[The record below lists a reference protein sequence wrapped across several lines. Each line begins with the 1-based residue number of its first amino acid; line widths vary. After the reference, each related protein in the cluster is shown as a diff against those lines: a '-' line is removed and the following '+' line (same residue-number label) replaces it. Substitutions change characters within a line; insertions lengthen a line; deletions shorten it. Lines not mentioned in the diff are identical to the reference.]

1 MESIIKNIIDRYKR
15 IRSIR
20 QLKQVY
26 GGNYAFVG
34 IGNHSTN
41 NLYPILNYLHVPLKY
56 ICCKSKDKIPL
67 IEAAY
72 PHVCATTSLDDILHD
87 DDIKGVFVSVSPQS
101 HFTMASEV
109 IRSGKALFIEKP
121 PCQSEDELLQL
132 IGMRKEADFPQ
143 VTVGLQK
150 RNAPVIRI
158 LKKELQKYRGNM
170 SYHLKYQTGAYPEGD
185 ALLELFIHPL
195 DYVTFLFGKAEV
207 KFAEWVEHHT
217 LMLALKHENAT
228 GILELSTDY
237 SWNDAK
243 ESMTV
248 NTPKGVFEM
257 NQMDSLIYKGKQSM
271 LMGVPLEKVCPRKMV
286 DVHLFDRNDFVPT
299 IHHNQIVTQGY
310 FDTVKG
316 FVDAVEKRKPSSA
329 QSLEAIIDTYK
340 LIESIRTIQNK
351 NRY

>member
-15 IRSIR
+15 IRSMR

-34 IGNHSTN
+34 IGDHSTN
-41 NLYPILNYLHVPLKY
+41 NLYPVLNYLHVPLKY

-72 PHVCATTSLDDILHD
+72 PNVCATTSLADILHD
-87 DDIKGVFVSVSPQS
+87 DDIKGVFVSASPQS
-101 HFTMASEV
+101 HFAIASEV
-109 IRSGKALFIEKP
+109 IKSDKALFIEKP

-132 IGMRKEADFPQ
+132 ISMRKEANFPQ

-158 LKKELQKYRGNM
+158 LKKKLQKCRGNM
-170 SYHLKYQTGAYPEGD
+170 IYNLKYLTGAYPEGD
-185 ALLELFIHPL
+185 ALLDLFIHPL

-207 KFAEWVEHHT
+207 KFAEWVKHHT
-217 LMLALKHENAT
+217 LMLVLKHEKAT
-228 GILELSTDY
+228 GILELSTGY
-237 SWNDAK
+237 SWHDAK

-248 NTPKGVFEM
+248 NTSNGIFEM
-257 NQMDSLIYKGKQSM
+257 NQMDSLIYKGKQTM
-271 LMGVPLEKVCPRKMV
+271 FMGVPLEKVYPLKMV
-286 DVHLFDRNDFVPT
+286 EVHLFDRNDFVPT
-299 IHHNQIVTQGY
+299 IHNNQIVTQGY
-310 FDTVKG
+310 FDTIKG
-316 FVDAVEKRKPSSA
+316 FVDAVEKRKTSSE

-340 LIESIRTIQNK
+340 LIESIRSIQNK
-351 NRY
+351 K